1 MDLLDTSGLVFF
13 FYHSVSILVGGNG
26 NGNDELHG
34 TNVMV
39 IDRNAVKSKTRHNHI

>member
-13 FYHSVSILVGGNG
+13 FHYPVFILVGRNG

-34 TNVMV
+34 TNVKV
-39 IDRNAVKSKTRHNHI
+39 IDRITIKSKTRHNHI